1 MVTLLESLSDD
12 VIAELYMTKY
22 SAIPSI
28 RLNFTSHT
36 VASCAVASSVTFSE
50 ILQNFSNS
58 VGGDYYSPVI
68 PNQLRKPLHTVY
80 TPVMVSNLRA

>member
-12 VIAELYMTKY
+12 VIALLYMTKY

-28 RLNFTSHT
+28 RLNFTSHR
-36 VASCAVASSVTFSE
+36 ASFAVASSVTFSE

-68 PNQLRKPLHTVY
+68 PNQLRKPVHTVY

>member
-1 MVTLLESLSDD
+1 
-12 VIAELYMTKY
+12 MTKY

-36 VASCAVASSVTFSE
+36 VECRASFAVALSVTFSE